1 MQIRIFDDLAK
12 TVEYARMVE
21 ASGASLLA
29 VHGRTREQKQAK
41 LVRAN
46 WDYIKVLPCTSR
58 ALLQALAAARAAAL
72 MVPLEV
78 CSLPTGGCIAAADFL
93 PRLVHMLSQVMH
105 STSWHHEHIVACT
118 FTQWPCCLRHMSS
131 APFFS

>member
-41 LVRAN
+41 HVRAN
-46 WDYIKVLPCTSR
+46 WDYIKVHEATSD
-58 ALLQALAAARAAAL
+58 Q
-72 MVPLEV
+72 
-78 CSLPTGGCIAAADFL
+78 
-93 PRLVHMLSQVMH
+93 
-105 STSWHHEHIVACT
+105 
-118 FTQWPCCLRHMSS
+118 MSVS
-131 APFFS
+131 SMKPA